1 MTWVTWY
8 WSADTLFD
16 RCQLSCLI
24 KKWMFNIKYVR
35 CKPSLYNLVLAWVLP
50 SCFATSSLGPRA
62 RDPCCPPRWPWKRSC
77 MGFYFYPWKWFCSY
91 SYGAPLGDPKGR
103 RSSAT
108 IQHAQMNWLSL
119 VKSRDEWYVLFLWNE
134 LLGNGK
140 DKKFSLHLIVRC
152 VDEANELKKL
162 WLFCFII
169 LLFHFISSIHYLM

>member
-1 MTWVTWY
+1 MV
-8 WSADTLFD
+8 
-16 RCQLSCLI
+16 
-24 KKWMFNIKYVR
+24 NIKYVR
-35 CKPSLYNLVLAWVLP
+35 CKPSLYGLVLAWVLP
-50 SCFATSSLGPRA
+50 SCFATSSLGART
-62 RDPCCPPRWPWKRSC
+62 RDPCRSLCWPWKKSC
-77 MGFYFYPWKWFCSY
+77 MGFYFYAWKWFCLATPRAVE
-91 SYGAPLGDPKGR
+91 APLLFNK
-103 RSSAT
+103 
-108 IQHAQMNWLSL
+108 AQMNWLSL